1 MSSTPRILGVD
12 FTCSPRTAKPIVAA
26 WAELDGDVL
35 SLHDVERL
43 PNWAGFEALLQRPGP
58 WLGAFDFPFGLP
70 RELVRDLDWPQEWA
84 ELVRHCSRYD
94 RASFRAVID
103 DYRAT
108 RRPGNKFAHRATD
121 APAGSSSPMKLVNP
135 PVALMFH
142 EGAPRLLH
150 AGVTLPLLC
159 AGDPNR
165 IALEGYPGLLARHIA
180 RNSYKNDT
188 RRLQTPERRAARTRI
203 VDTLL
208 AGRTALGLRLECSG
222 SQRSALIEDASGDSL
237 DAVLCAL
244 QAAWSAVRRTENY
257 GLPHEVDRV
266 DRIEGWIATA
276 GVVKAC
282 ERESSSE

>member
-1 MSSTPRILGVD
+1 MISTARILGVD
-12 FTCSPRTAKPIVAA
+12 FTCSPRTAKPVVAA
-26 WAELDGDVL
+26 WAELSEDVL

-58 WLGAFDFPFGLP
+58 WVGAFDFPFGLP

-94 RASFRAVID
+94 RASFRTILN

-121 APAGSSSPMKLVNP
+121 GPAGSSSPMKLVNP

-142 EGAPRLLH
+142 EGTPRLLR
-150 AGVTLPLLC
+150 AEVTLPMLY
-159 AGDPNR
+159 AGDPAR
-165 IALEGYPGLLARHIA
+165 IALEGYPGLLARHIV
-180 RNSYKNDT
+180 RDSYKNDT
-188 RRLQTPERRAARTRI
+188 RRLQTPQRRTARIRI
-203 VDTLL
+203 VDALL
-208 AGRTALGLRLECSG
+208 AGRTMLGLRLECTG
-222 SQRSALIEDASGDSL
+222 NQRNALVEDASGDSL

-244 QAAWSAVRRTENY
+244 QAAWSALRRAENY
-257 GLPHEVDRV
+257 GLPQAV

-282 ERESSSE
+282 ERESTSR